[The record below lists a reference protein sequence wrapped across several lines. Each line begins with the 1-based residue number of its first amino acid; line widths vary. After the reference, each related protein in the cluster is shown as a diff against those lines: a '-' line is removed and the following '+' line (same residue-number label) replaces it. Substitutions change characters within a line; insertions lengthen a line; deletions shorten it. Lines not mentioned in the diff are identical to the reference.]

1 MTGLGNAAGRHSALS
16 NGGRGPTATD
26 RPDFLEFQR
35 FRDGER
41 IFELDAEVA
50 HDPLHLRVVEHR

>member
-1 MTGLGNAAGRHSALS
+1 MDGRY
-16 NGGRGPTATD
+16 GPTATD

-50 HDPLHLRVVEHR
+50 HNPLHLRVVEHR

>member
-1 MTGLGNAAGRHSALS
+1 MQRATGPTVGY
-16 NGGRGPTATD
+16 GPTATD